1 MNSEII
7 VTFVIILYCPTM
19 SKIVTINYL
28 LANGKNLIANKAL
41 IGDGNTYMPLL
52 GMFLFYSG
60 EMREIILF
68 SVMEIEPQVLC
79 VPSVHSALEP
89 HLCFLWR
96 KQDINYGNSI
106 GISQKHHRIVC
117 DSEIPI
123 PGTFPINLK

>member
-7 VTFVIILYCPTM
+7 VIFVIILYCPTM
-19 SKIVTINYL
+19 SKIMTINYL

-89 HLCFLWR
+89 HLWFLWR
-96 KQDINYGNSI
+96 KQTSTMEIALVFPKNIIELSVI
-106 GISQKHHRIVC
+106 QKSQYQVH
-117 DSEIPI
+117 SQ
-123 PGTFPINLK
+123 